1 MAYHDYRVSEETD
14 KTIWNMDDA
23 ILKTIHN
30 LKVAFILYLHRGDLE
45 NSYWIIRQIRM
56 EVESKLKDDEQK
68 ELKKDLN
75 NLEKKRVTFAKD
87 DKNYLKRSDYYIAL
101 EDVYMEL
108 NKYMKKYGLFF
119 REVVD
124 TDGDL

>member
-1 MAYHDYRVSEETD
+1 MTYKDYRISEETD

-56 EVESKLKDDEQK
+56 EVESKLKDEEQK
-68 ELKKDLN
+68 TLKEDLK
-75 NLEKKRVTFAKD
+75 NLEEKRVIFTKD
-87 DKNYLKRSDYYIAL
+87 DKNYAKRSDYYIAL
-101 EDVYMEL
+101 EDVYMKL
-108 NKYMKKYGLFF
+108 NKYMKKYGFFF
-119 REVVD
+119 REFED
-124 TDGDL
+124 TAGL